1 MTKSGAQNRPAGSS
15 TADELVNTVDLMAK
29 VTENQ
34 HTTDTQ
40 TTTENQDSTTGKIS
54 PQTYRRPEAT
64 RTTAKPFRT
73 SGAPELRN
81 AVIELLT
88 IIDDSDDMDVVVTI
102 SDDGMSS
109 SRLPSPTS
117 TGESD
122 DTGTSGSARRHIGR
136 RRRRANRTGTAPRS
150 VTRCGSHDRDHLA
163 ASRPDSSPAVPAW
176 SRRKLPGR
184 PRGRRRVRR

>member
-40 TTTENQDSTTGKIS
+40 TTTGNQGSTTGNQS
-54 PQTYRRPEAT
+54 TDLPAAPGGNPDNRETVQNM
-64 RTTAKPFRT
+64 
-73 SGAPELRN
+73 GAPELRN

-102 SDDGMSS
+102 SDDG
-109 SRLPSPTS
+109 TVVV
-117 TGESD
+117 E
-122 DTGTSGSARRHIGR
+122 
-136 RRRRANRTGTAPRS
+136 
-150 VTRCGSHDRDHLA
+150 A
-163 ASRPDSSPAVPAW
+163 A
-176 SRRKLPGR
+176 
-184 PRGRRRVRR
+184 